1 MDELRQLLETKA
13 GEKESTISCL
23 KEDIKTIETSKENS
37 NKQLLEQ
44 RDDTSELS
52 VKLKTEIDSG
62 NKIKRLSKENQDEL
76 TRLRESGIMSKVVE
90 EAKERMISCWNEDII
105 GLETSE
111 EGSGKQLLLQR
122 HDTIELSVKL
132 QIKIDLGNKLK
143 VSAKERHDEIKRLN
157 ESRVLSETIAEEFE
171 RNIYI
176 YIYIYHA

>member
-90 EAKERMISCWNEDII
+90 EAKERMISCWKEDIKELANQVDKSSRYSNKKI
-105 GLETSE
+105 RVNYYSE
-111 EGSGKQLLLQR
+111 HINGGKL
-122 HDTIELSVKL
+122 T
-132 QIKIDLGNKLK
+132 
-143 VSAKERHDEIKRLN
+143 
-157 ESRVLSETIAEEFE
+157 
-171 RNIYI
+171 
-176 YIYIYHA
+176 